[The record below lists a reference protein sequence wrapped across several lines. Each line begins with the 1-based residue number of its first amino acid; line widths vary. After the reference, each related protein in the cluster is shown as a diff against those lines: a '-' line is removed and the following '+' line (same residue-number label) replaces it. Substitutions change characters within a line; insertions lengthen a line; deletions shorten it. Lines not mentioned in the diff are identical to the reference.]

1 MYDLYPAIAGRAEE
15 RAERRAAQLAE
26 VADVKQAAVGIVP
39 GAPQERQPDPP
50 VLGIGAG
57 GDRQPLRPEQRAM
70 AGDDRPWIG
79 HVLEDI
85 TVDETIEGA
94 LPRREQLI
102 ELLGRHDL
110 IEVESR
116 LLAGGVVDF
125 DADDGSVRTLLFQG
139 ATELAGGAAD
149 IEDAGSADGNESE
162 DVVARI
168 VVDLLEA
175 ERRRQEPSS

>member
-1 MYDLYPAIAGRAEE
+1 
-15 RAERRAAQLAE
+15 
-26 VADVKQAAVGIVP
+26 
-39 GAPQERQPDPP
+39 
-50 VLGIGAG
+50 
-57 GDRQPLRPEQRAM
+57 
-70 AGDDRPWIG
+70 
-79 HVLEDI
+79 
-85 TVDETIEGA
+85 
-94 LPRREQLI
+94 
-102 ELLGRHDL
+102 
-110 IEVESR
+110 